1 MKRGVYAGSFCP
13 VTNGHVDAIEKAAR
27 LVDKLYVVV
36 GVNPSK
42 RYAMSDE
49 ARFSAVSK
57 AVAHLPE
64 VEVVFYGGMMT
75 DFCKSVNADV
85 MIKSIRNATDLQ
97 QVIDLADVN
106 ADFWQGETVFVVGDK
121 NGATFPP
128 RWCASLLFWA
138 RTFPHTYP
146 PVAPTKFAARWGAGL
161 RKKKARRNQK
171 PQPFAF
177 FVTKNASAVGNK
189 QFSPFLRQ
197 NAFAAN
203 QTHKGKNV

>member
-121 NGATFPP
+121 KWRNVS
-128 RWCASLLFWA
+128 ASLVRELAFLGKDVSA
-138 RTFPHTYP
+138 YVPACCADEICRALGCGP
-146 PVAPTKFAARWGAGL
+146 AQ
-161 RKKKARRNQK
+161 KKEEA
-171 PQPFAF
+171 
-177 FVTKNASAVGNK
+177 
-189 QFSPFLRQ
+189 
-197 NAFAAN
+197 
-203 QTHKGKNV
+203 

>member
-75 DFCKSVNADV
+75 DFCKSVGATV
-85 MIKSIRNATDLQ
+85 MIKSIRNAMDLQ
-97 QVIDLADVN
+97 SVIDLADTN
-106 ADFWQGETVFVVGDK
+106 ADYWTGDTVFVVGARQYR
-121 NGATFPP
+121 NISSSLV
-128 RWCASLLFWA
+128 RELASLHQDFSAYVPENCLEDI
-138 RTFPHTYP
+138 
-146 PVAPTKFAARWGAGL
+146 
-161 RKKKARRNQK
+161 KKY
-171 PQPFAF
+171 
-177 FVTKNASAVGNK
+177 
-189 QFSPFLRQ
+189 L
-197 NAFAAN
+197 
-203 QTHKGKNV
+203 